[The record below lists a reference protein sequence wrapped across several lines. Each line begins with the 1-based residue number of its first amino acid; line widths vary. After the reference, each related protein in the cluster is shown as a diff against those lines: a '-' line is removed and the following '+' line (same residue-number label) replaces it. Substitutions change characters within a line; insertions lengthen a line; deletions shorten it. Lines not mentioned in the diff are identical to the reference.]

1 MSWASNETGP
11 YNAKEWLNP
20 SNDVLV
26 SNRPSTDAGWAY
38 PGSPYSPLATGF
50 YASNGSLFMKQGMF
64 SQNSSNITDNAVR
77 YSGIFGTDAN
87 PNTVLG
93 ASFYTDAD
101 GVVRRAMGGY
111 VTGSPASTTVGLPM
125 AATFSSSGSVPANQ
139 SQSRPWILHRPFRSV
154 AELGYVFS
162 GNPWKNLDFLTPE
175 SGDAALLDVFTVNE
189 TTDPSGLV
197 TGKLNLNTKQ
207 APVLG
212 AVLSNAYTDEQ
223 TPSSGA
229 IGQGVANTIAAD
241 GTSGL
246 IARTTS
252 NISSKG
258 ALLNV
263 SELVGKWVS
272 KQTTAT
278 GTAPHN
284 INGSLSYAGF
294 SNDLGALLTT
304 AYGANTSQTNIQRF
318 REAPIRALANVGTT
332 RVWNLMIDVIAQ
344 TGSYNAGESN
354 LDNFTVSDE
363 QRYWLHVAIDRYTG
377 TVLDQSLEPVVENPP
392 TAIALNNSTLTDN
405 KPVGTAVGAL
415 SATDP
420 TPNSTFTFA
429 LVDGTGSTDNASFAI
444 SGNTLQTAAVLQYLA
459 QSSFSILLS
468 VTDQNGLSYRQP
480 FTITAQPGSYTQ
492 WKITNFGAS
501 ANDPAVAGDNVV
513 SANDGLPNLVKYT
526 IGKVPAVPDTSG
538 ITVQTDGTV
547 LTMNYTVADS
557 ATDVTAHA
565 YWTTDLTNPN
575 GWGTTAVTETMLSDD
590 GTVQHWQATVP
601 VNLNNQIFMRL
612 QVTSP

>member
-1 MSWASNETGP
+1 
-11 YNAKEWLNP
+11 
-20 SNDVLV
+20 
-26 SNRPSTDAGWAY
+26 
-38 PGSPYSPLATGF
+38 
-50 YASNGSLFMKQGMF
+50 
-64 SQNSSNITDNAVR
+64 
-77 YSGIFGTDAN
+77 
-87 PNTVLG
+87 
-93 ASFYTDAD
+93 
-101 GVVRRAMGGY
+101 
-111 VTGSPASTTVGLPM
+111 
-125 AATFSSSGSVPANQ
+125 
-139 SQSRPWILHRPFRSV
+139 
-154 AELGYVFS
+154 
-162 GNPWKNLDFLTPE
+162 
-175 SGDAALLDVFTVNE
+175 
-189 TTDPSGLV
+189 V
-197 TGKLNLNTKQ
+197 TGKLNLNTRQ
-207 APVLG
+207 ANVLK
-212 AVLSNAYTDEQ
+212 AVLTNSYTDEQ
-223 TPSSGA
+223 TPTAAYTITSA
-229 IGQGVANTIAAD
+229 IADTIVND
-241 GTSGL
+241 SNNGL
-246 IARTTS
+246 IARTASATTGKGS
-252 NISSKG
+252 FQNI
-258 ALLNV
+258 
-263 SELVGKWVS
+263 SELVGKWSIKTV
-272 KQTTAT
+272 TAA
-278 GTAPHN
+278 GGAVAPHN

-304 AYGANTSQTNIQRF
+304 AGATTTMTNIQRF

-344 TGSYNAGESN
+344 TGSYSADAGN

-392 TAIALNNSTLTDN
+392 TAIALNNSTVTDN

-420 TPNSTFTFA
+420 TPNSAFTFA
-429 LVDGTGSTDNASFAI
+429 LVSGTGSTDNASFAI

-513 SANDGLPNLVKYT
+513 SANDGLPNLVKYA
-526 IGKVPAVPDTSG
+526 IGKLPAVPATSG

-547 LTMNYTVADS
+547 LTMNYTLADS

-565 YWTTDLTNPN
+565 YWTTDLTNPSS
-575 GWGTTAVTETMLSDD
+575 WGTTGVSETMLSDD